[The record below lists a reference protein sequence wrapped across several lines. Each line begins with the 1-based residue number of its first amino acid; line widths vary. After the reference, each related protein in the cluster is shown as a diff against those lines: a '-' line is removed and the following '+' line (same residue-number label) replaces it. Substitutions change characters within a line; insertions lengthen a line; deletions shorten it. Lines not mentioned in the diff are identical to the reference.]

1 MENSYT
7 LSQILTY
14 PALSGYY
21 FAHNSSSLVIR
32 PVKGRVE
39 VYRRENDGSV
49 SLLEKNQVKFDISYI
64 KGLYYVFHPYLSRE
78 EIVPALLEGKILAT
92 SDRNITHLLVPRQ
105 KIKWDEKRKVLL
117 REKLD
122 HKWVKDHMISTTE
135 LLNASW
141 KVSG

>member
-21 FAHNSSSLVIR
+21 FDHDSSSLVIR

-39 VYRRENDGSV
+39 VYRREKDGSV
-49 SLLEKNQVKFDISYI
+49 SLLEKNQVKFDTSYI
-64 KGLYYVFHPYLSRE
+64 KGLYYVFHPYLSKE

-92 SDRNITHLLVPRQ
+92 PDRNIFHRLVLQQR
-105 KIKWDEKRKVLL
+105 IKWDKKRNVLL
-117 REKLD
+117 RENAD
-122 HKWVKDHMISTTE
+122 YRWEECVFSTTE

-141 KVSG
+141 KVID